1 MKAMRNVGALS
12 VTGLV
17 GLALIA
23 LVLSGLALN
32 RFSGRDAAPAPPTAF
47 QPSTSSSGLS
57 LKHVYVSAR
66 FDQDLAG
73 CCDSQERVFA
83 AVPSTSGSA

>member
-1 MKAMRNVGALS
+1 MTEITDAIRAMVASR
-12 VTGLV
+12 VT
-17 GLALIA
+17 
-23 LVLSGLALN
+23 
-32 RFSGRDAAPAPPTAF
+32 
-47 QPSTSSSGLS
+47 SGLS